1 MKEFNFFCP
10 QKIFFCPLARLAVL
24 LCAAAI
30 FALYPVCTYAAEF
43 LKAAV
48 AANFMLPFKEIAAA
62 FQSEFKIKVE
72 GTFSS
77 TGNLYAQT
85 LSGAPYDLFL
95 SADEKTPSRLYEQ
108 GLGEKPFVYATGR
121 AVLWGEGKSCGMKD
135 WKEALRRK
143 GIRKIGLANPA
154 TAPYGTAAETALKKS
169 GLWNEVSGRLVIAQN
184 VNQALQ
190 YAVSGGTDM
199 SFCALSLALSER
211 GMKGCYY
218 LVEEAPLIKQSACL
232 IKRSPGKK
240 WASHFLQFLDSPRAI
255 EIKKRYGYI

>member
-1 MKEFNFFCP
+1 MCDFRTSCP
-10 QKIFFCPLARLAVL
+10 RKGCPPLFLFAVL
-24 LCAAAI
+24 FCAAAVL
-30 FALYPVCTYAAEF
+30 AVHPACTHAADT
-43 LKAAV
+43 LRAAV

-62 FQSEFKIKVE
+62 FESETKIKVE

-85 LSGAPYDLFL
+85 LSGAPYDIFL
-95 SADEKTPSRLYEQ
+95 SADEKTPGKLYEQ
-108 GLGEKPFVYATGR
+108 GLSEKPLVYATGR
-121 AVLWGEGKSCGMKD
+121 AVMWGEGKSCGAED

-154 TAPYGTAAETALKKS
+154 TAPYGAAAEAALKKS

-184 VNQALQ
+184 AGQAFQ
-190 YAVSGGTDM
+190 YAVTGGTDM
-199 SFCALSLALSER
+199 SFCALSSALSER

-218 LVEEAPLIKQSACL
+218 PVGEAPPIKQSACL

-240 WASHFLQFLDSPRAI
+240 EALHFLKFLDSPGAI